1 MVCDMELIEMLTVV
15 IFLHAG
21 MVLCEA
27 VMLKGVRDSLC
38 NLDYDLLQMNTW
50 LQLKC
55 AKREIVT
62 E

>member
-1 MVCDMELIEMLTVV
+1 MELIEMLTVV

-21 MVLCEA
+21 MVLYEA
-27 VMLKGVRDSLC
+27 VLLKGVRDSLC

-55 AKREIVT
+55 AKREYTT